1 MIRNYTYRLY
11 SSKHHK
17 ALSSLITTANHTWN
31 HIVALCHRYY
41 RRYGKSVSEG
51 QLKRHMAKM
60 AKRDRY
66 MSKLHSQSLQAI
78 CERYEDALKQAFK
91 IKGRGLPHA
100 RRMFGKGSVLFKGN
114 GGYVLEAV
122 GNKGVLRINKLG
134 KNWKFRF
141 KLTRQWGEVR
151 NITVKRDEDGYY
163 YLTVCCNVPDERLER
178 EGYASIGIDFGMKT
192 FLTLSD
198 GTAVQIPDYHR
209 KALAELK
216 TADRSLSYKRNAKV
230 YGTTY
235 RRAKHH
241 RQVAYA
247 KVANRRSDFHWK
259 LAHELCKK
267 YSFIAIEDL
276 NMKSMQMH
284 RNWGRKVSSLGYSE
298 FVLKLMVVAEKY
310 GTVIHK
316 IDRWYASSQTCNVCG
331 YVYKGTKDLKVRE
344 WTCPVCDTV
353 HDRDVNAAINIVNVA
368 LNDISGKG
376 VSRVGSN
383 GKTPKGQPSEAVAHG
398 SCDPAT
404 DQESHAL

>member
-1 MIRNYTYRLY
+1 MIRNYTYKLF

-114 GGYVLEAV
+114 KGYVLEAV

-178 EGYASIGIDFGMKT
+178 EGYASIGMDFGMKT

-216 TADRSLSYKRNAKV
+216 AADRSLSYKRNAKV
-230 YGTTY
+230 YGSSY

-241 RQVAYA
+241 RQVA
-247 KVANRRSDFHWK
+247 
-259 LAHELCKK
+259 
-267 YSFIAIEDL
+267 
-276 NMKSMQMH
+276 
-284 RNWGRKVSSLGYSE
+284 
-298 FVLKLMVVAEKY
+298 
-310 GTVIHK
+310 
-316 IDRWYASSQTCNVCG
+316 
-331 YVYKGTKDLKVRE
+331 
-344 WTCPVCDTV
+344 
-353 HDRDVNAAINIVNVA
+353 
-368 LNDISGKG
+368 
-376 VSRVGSN
+376 
-383 GKTPKGQPSEAVAHG
+383 
-398 SCDPAT
+398 
-404 DQESHAL
+404 